1 MAEMELEREDNDE
14 VENNDYQEYF
24 HYLMENEGMQ
34 YPTSPEEAFN
44 IYQQL
49 INIAISYQY
58 QINFIFL

>member
-1 MAEMELEREDNDE
+1 MQIVPMLKWRKMELEREDNDK

-44 IYQQL
+44 IY
-49 INIAISYQY
+49 
-58 QINFIFL
+58 